1 MEQSNVFYN
10 QKGGLADTY
19 KNKQIV
25 DNVRSN
31 VLTIYDGKVLNFDG
45 RHIDAKKGLTAKI
58 IADNWLVD
66 LKGEALAYR
75 GLGASGQT
83 PTRDQQIE
91 LEEQYQSDQFRDM
104 VTEALSQKK
113 TVDNSFTPAWT
124 TLHTKHGGLGAAG
137 AADTLFQ
144 TAYELVR
151 RINYLRFEARR
162 SYYLPAF
169 QAHNICNTET
179 VSKFN
184 FDGFTQ
190 PKLLEGQPHLGDE
203 EKPDV
208 VRPEFETYNVQ
219 LFADSFRWET
229 TLREKSDSYMDI
241 NESIQRQVPGIF
253 ASMLNQRILPVFAAK
268 TAETAL
274 KAWDTRNTAIGY
286 FANDAGEAFET
297 GEVKLET
304 FDGPL
309 VSLGNRHM
317 IRLYM
322 KNRQGINVTT
332 PRSTAPADARTGTL
346 ADNPQVTYHI
356 DNHVVDY
363 FMLVKRDHY
372 VKLLEGV
379 KLDFAYRD
387 EMTPGNMEGRVRFAY
402 NNVVPMIQDAGLR
415 YTGYSA

>member
-1 MEQSNVFYN
+1 MERETFYN
-10 QKGGLADTY
+10 RKGGLADTAL
-19 KNKQIV
+19 NKKIV
-25 DNVRSN
+25 DNSKVN
-31 VLTIYDGKVLNFDG
+31 VLTIYDGKVLNLDG
-45 RHIDAKKGLTAKI
+45 RHIDPKKGLSSKQI
-58 IADNWLVD
+58 SDSYLVD
-66 LKGEALAYR
+66 IKGEALAYQ
-75 GLGASGQT
+75 GLGAAGT
-83 PTRDQQIE
+83 KPTRDQQIE
-91 LEEQYQSDQFRDM
+91 LEEQYQSDQFRGM
-104 VTEALSQKK
+104 VAEALSQKR
-113 TVDNSFTPAWT
+113 TVDNSYTPVWDV
-124 TLHTKHGGLGAAG
+124 LHGKHGGLGAAG
-137 AADTLFQ
+137 AADTIFQ

-190 PKLLEGQPHLGDE
+190 PKLLEGQPHIGDE
-203 EKPDV
+203 TKPDV
-208 VRPEFETYNVQ
+208 ARPEFETYNVQ

-229 TLREKSDSYMDI
+229 GLREKSDSYMDI
-241 NESIQRQVPGIF
+241 NESIQRQIPGIF
-253 ASMLNQRILPVFAAK
+253 ASMLNKRILPIFASK

-274 KAWDTRNTAIGY
+274 LPWDTRTGQIGY
-286 FANDAGEAFET
+286 FQHDAGEAFET
-297 GEVKLET
+297 GETTLES

-309 VSLGNRHM
+309 LCLGNRHM
-317 IRLYM
+317 VRLYM
-322 KNRQGINVTT
+322 KNRQGINVVT
-332 PRSTAPADARTGTL
+332 PKSTAPGDARTGIF
-346 ADNPQVTYHI
+346 ADNTQVTYHI

-402 NNVVPMIQDAGLR
+402 NNVVPMIEDAGLR

>member
-1 MEQSNVFYN
+1 MEQSKVFYN
-10 QKGGLADTY
+10 QKDGLADTY

-25 DNVRSN
+25 DNARSN

-45 RHIDAKKGLTAKI
+45 RHIDAKKGLTAKT
-58 IADNWLVD
+58 IAEKWLVD

-75 GLGASGQT
+75 GLGAAGKI
-83 PTRDQQIE
+83 PTRDEQLA
-91 LEEQYQSDQFRDM
+91 LEEQYQSEQFRGM
-104 VTEALSQKK
+104 VAEALSQKK
-113 TVDNSFTPAWT
+113 TVDNSFTPAWNA
-124 TLHTKHGGLGAAG
+124 LHTKHGGLGAAG

-190 PKLLEGQPHLGDE
+190 PKLLNGQPHLGDE

-241 NESIQRQVPGIF
+241 NESIQRQV
-253 ASMLNQRILPVFAAK
+253 QEYLP
-268 TAETAL
+268 L
-274 KAWDTRNTAIGY
+274 C
-286 FANDAGEAFET
+286 
-297 GEVKLET
+297 
-304 FDGPL
+304 
-309 VSLGNRHM
+309 
-317 IRLYM
+317 
-322 KNRQGINVTT
+322 
-332 PRSTAPADARTGTL
+332 
-346 ADNPQVTYHI
+346 
-356 DNHVVDY
+356 
-363 FMLVKRDHY
+363 
-372 VKLLEGV
+372 
-379 KLDFAYRD
+379 
-387 EMTPGNMEGRVRFAY
+387 
-402 NNVVPMIQDAGLR
+402 
-415 YTGYSA
+415 